1 MNSLGYIPGFSD
13 DIDHIDFDVVP
24 KLSKKNIKLLNYI
37 IKKYKKIKNNSLVF
51 STEEIKLSFNYSSQD
66 EIFDDFYSLYQKKI
80 SFKGLKNSSISIHGT
95 FQILNSI
102 VIKDEQIFITL
113 SKEIIDTFSP
123 KGFFYKYQLRNLIK
137 LKKKNTIIFY
147 KEIVMKL
154 LSKEEIDIKI
164 DYLKE
169 LFVID
174 QESYTRFFDFEKYI
188 LKPIFNELSFIEEFS
203 ISYEKIKSG
212 QNKTNKILGLKF
224 KIGNKE
230 DKEKEELV
238 KEIISLINNEILDF
252 KFVHKIISKGIDNYG
267 FEYIK
272 ENALLSKKYP
282 KKNFDNF
289 LLESIE
295 KDFAS
300 LNTNEIYGTKNIIL
314 NKELSF
320 ANTSAFQNYIYDY
333 IISKN
338 LYYSFHIEFL
348 DAFKNIKNKKNIW
361 FEDKNY
367 KIIGYFNPD
376 SLSFIKIYSN
386 E

>member
-1 MNSLGYIPGFSD
+1 MNSLDYIPGFSD
-13 DIDHIDFDVVP
+13 EIDHIDFDVNP
-24 KLSKKNIKLLNYI
+24 KLSKKNIKLINYI
-37 IKKYKKIKNNSLVF
+37 MKKFKKIKNNNLIF
-51 STEEIKLSFNYSSQD
+51 STEEIKLYSNYNSTE
-66 EIFDDFYSLYQKKI
+66 EIYNDFYSLYQKKI
-80 SFKGLKNSSISIHGT
+80 SFKGLKNENISIYGN

-102 VIKDEQIFITL
+102 VIKDKQIFITL
-113 SKEIIDTFSP
+113 SKEIIDAFSP

-147 KEIVMKL
+147 KEIIMKL
-154 LSKEEIDIKI
+154 LSKEESDIKL
-164 DYLKE
+164 DYLKN
-169 LFVID
+169 LFSID
-174 QESYTRFFDFEKYI
+174 KESYTRFFDFERYV
-188 LKPIFNELSFIEEFS
+188 LKPIFSELSFIDEFNV
-203 ISYEKIKSG
+203 SYEKIKSG

-224 KIGNKE
+224 KIGNKK
-230 DKEKEELV
+230 DKEKEELI
-238 KEIISLINNEILDF
+238 KEIISLIKDEIYDF
-252 KFVHKIISKGIDNYG
+252 KFVYKVISKGIDNYG

-272 ENALLSKKYP
+272 ENALLSKRYP
-282 KKNFDNF
+282 KKNFDAF

-300 LNTNEIYGTKNIIL
+300 LNTNEIYGTQNIIL
-314 NKELSF
+314 NKEISF
-320 ANTSAFQNYIYDY
+320 ANTASFQNYIYDY

-367 KIIGYFNPD
+367 KIIGYFSPN

>member
-1 MNSLGYIPGFSD
+1 MNSLAYIPNFSD
-13 DIDHIDFDVVP
+13 EIDHIDFDVIP
-24 KLSKKNIKLLNYI
+24 KLSRKNIKLINYI
-37 IKKYKKIKNNSLVF
+37 IKKFKKTKNSSLIF
-51 STEEIKLSFNYSSQD
+51 SIEEIKIFYNYNSSD
-66 EIFDDFYSLYQKKI
+66 EIYDDFCSLYQKKI
-80 SFKGLKNSSISIHGT
+80 IFKGLKNENITIRGN
-95 FQILNSI
+95 FQILNSL
-102 VIKDEQIFITL
+102 VMKDRQIFITL
-113 SKEIIDTFSP
+113 SKEIIDSFNP

-154 LSKEEIDIKI
+154 INKEESDIKL

-169 LFVID
+169 LFSID
-174 QESYTRFFDFEKYI
+174 KESYTRFFDFEKYV
-188 LKPIFNELSFIEEFS
+188 LKPIFNELSFIDEFN
-203 ISYEKIKSG
+203 IVYEKIKSG
-212 QNKTNKILGLKF
+212 NNKTNKILGLKF
-224 KIGNKE
+224 KIGNKQ
-230 DKEKEELV
+230 DKEKEELI
-238 KEIISLINNEILDF
+238 KEIISLIKDEISDF
-252 KFVHKIISKGIDNYG
+252 KFVYKIISKGIENYG

-282 KKNFDNF
+282 KKNFDTF
-289 LLESIE
+289 LLEAIE
-295 KDFAS
+295 KDFSS
-300 LNTNEIYGTKNIIL
+300 LNSNEIYGTKNIIL
-314 NKELSF
+314 NKEMSF
-320 ANTSAFQNYIYDY
+320 ANSTLFQNYIYDY

-367 KIIGYFNPD
+367 KIIGYFSPS